1 MWWIR
6 GYEEDWTRK
15 TAFVWKGAFL
25 IGPLLLGD
33 ILLDS
38 THYRS
43 GKIGLAVSPQKRA
56 GYLGPSWREGSR
68 RACLSKYNS
77 RFFSVDEFVHIEYNN
92 HCIKPSFH
100 EKAPKVQM

>member
-1 MWWIR
+1 MRRTGR
-6 GYEEDWTRK
+6 GKRL
-15 TAFVWKGAFL
+15 FVRNGAFL

-43 GKIGLAVSPQKRA
+43 GKIGLAVSLQQRA
-56 GYLGPSWREGSR
+56 GCLGPSWREGNR
-68 RACLSKYNS
+68 RTCLSKYNL
-77 RFFSVDEFVHIEYNN
+77 RFFPPRYIEYNN

-100 EKAPKVQM
+100 ENAPKVQI